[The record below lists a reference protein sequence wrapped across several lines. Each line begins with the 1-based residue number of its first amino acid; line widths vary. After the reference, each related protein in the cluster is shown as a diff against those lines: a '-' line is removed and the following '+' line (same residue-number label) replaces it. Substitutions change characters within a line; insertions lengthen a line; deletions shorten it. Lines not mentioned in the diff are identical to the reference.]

1 MTTFETNTDD
11 QGQTDLIA
19 SLVQRKNDPLLDIND
34 NSINGDSVNDATIND
49 DFIKYDDPDH
59 ILDIQERIEG
69 EKLQAYFN
77 NREIN
82 ESQGLNLDESLVNIH
97 EKNELDQII
106 AESNIVLKKDNIADS
121 KFCEFLFNALWHL
134 VTQYALKNN
143 IGFLKVD
150 ETKDKSIWCGGSCNS
165 LSQSIPDSLDSLELT
180 LSRLKPAKIVYLQS
194 TDYASNMCNDS
205 VFGFGLYLFDEANN
219 LIAKLVYKFFDESI
233 APENARKLNTPT
245 TFEQLDDRSRPFF

>member
-143 IGFLKVD
+143 IGLLKVN
-150 ETKDKSIWCGGSCNS
+150 EAKDKSIWCGERWSHLC
-165 LSQSIPDSLDSLELT
+165 
-180 LSRLKPAKIVYLQS
+180 
-194 TDYASNMCNDS
+194 
-205 VFGFGLYLFDEANN
+205 
-219 LIAKLVYKFFDESI
+219 
-233 APENARKLNTPT
+233 
-245 TFEQLDDRSRPFF
+245 EQLKAYL